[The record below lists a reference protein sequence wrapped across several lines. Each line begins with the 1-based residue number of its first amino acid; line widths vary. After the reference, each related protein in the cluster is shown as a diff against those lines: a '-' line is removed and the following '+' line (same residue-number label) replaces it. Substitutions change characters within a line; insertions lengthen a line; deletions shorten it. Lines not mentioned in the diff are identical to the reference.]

1 MKTEHRYVCDANVLI
16 SAALFINSKP
26 RQALDKI
33 QTTGILLMSQSIFT
47 ELTEVLFRS
56 KFDRYLSIER
66 RENFLDLLLDNIL
79 WFEPTESIT
88 ICRDPKDNK
97 YLELAVEGLAESV
110 ITGDE
115 DLLVLHPFQQIQILT
130 VQAFLLNS

>member
-1 MKTEHRYVCDANVLI
+1 MSVMPMYSLVLHCLVTANPAKPWI
-16 SAALFINSKP
+16 RSKRP
-26 RQALDKI
+26 
-33 QTTGILLMSQSIFT
+33 GILLMSQSIFT
-47 ELTEVLFRS
+47 ELTEVLFRL
-56 KFDRYLSIER
+56 KFDRYISIGR

-79 WFEPTESIT
+79 WIEPTESIT

-97 YLELAVEGLAESV
+97 YLELAVEGLAESL

>member
-1 MKTEHRYVCDANVLI
+1 MSVMPMYSLVLH
-16 SAALFINSKP
+16 SLFINSKP

-33 QTTGILLMSQSIFT
+33 QMTGILLMSPSIFT
-47 ELTEVLFRS
+47 ELTEVLFRP

-79 WFEPTESIT
+79 WIEPTESIT
-88 ICRDPKDNK
+88 ICRDSKDNK
-97 YLELAVEGLAESV
+97 YLELAVEGLAESL

>member
-47 ELTEVLFRS
+47 ELTEVLFRP
-56 KFDRYLSIER
+56 KFDRYLSIKR
-66 RENFLDLLLDNIL
+66 RENFLDLLLDNIS
-79 WFEPTESIT
+79 WIEPTESIT
-88 ICRDPKDNK
+88 ICRNPKDNK
-97 YLELAVEGLAESV
+97 YLELAVEGLAESL

-115 DLLVLHPFQQIQILT
+115 DLLVLHPF
-130 VQAFLLNS
+130 